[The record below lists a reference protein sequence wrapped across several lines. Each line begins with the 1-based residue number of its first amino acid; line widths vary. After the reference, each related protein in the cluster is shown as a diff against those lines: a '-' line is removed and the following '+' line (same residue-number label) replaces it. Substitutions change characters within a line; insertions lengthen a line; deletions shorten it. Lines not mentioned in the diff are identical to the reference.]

1 MDGQQHHHHRC
12 HLSTRGTDQSVML
25 HLVLDHLMCP
35 DMRRQTMV
43 RVIRQKLYINTQC
56 TTTKTTLAITAFIE
70 GEVIKQ
76 K

>member
-1 MDGQQHHHHRC
+1 
-12 HLSTRGTDQSVML
+12 ML

-56 TTTKTTLAITAFIE
+56 TTTKTTLAITAFIARVKLSSRSDLTCFVFLSLSRVRVYYNE
-70 GEVIKQ
+70 KR
-76 K
+76 